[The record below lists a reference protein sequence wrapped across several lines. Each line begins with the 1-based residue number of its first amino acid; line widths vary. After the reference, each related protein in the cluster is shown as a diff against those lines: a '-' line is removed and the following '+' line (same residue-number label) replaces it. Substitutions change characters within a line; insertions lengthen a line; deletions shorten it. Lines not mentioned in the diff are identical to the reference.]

1 MTVLNY
7 IQSKYTKSKFTFIPV
22 IEITN
27 KFGESA
33 RDELNQLKNQGLIR
47 RREGANGPLIEYL
60 PNNSKYETD

>member
-1 MTVLNY
+1 MAVLNY

-27 KFGESA
+27 LYGEPA
-33 RDELNQLKNQGLIR
+33 REELNQLKKQGLIR

-60 PNNSKYETD
+60 PNNSKNETD